1 MALYWGVQPYLIP
14 MANSVEDM
22 VARMEDALHQ
32 TTEVNDG
39 DRVVLVASLPVG
51 ALGPANLT
59 YLHTVGGPFVA
70 ENAQPKI

>member
-14 MANSVEDM
+14 IASSVEEM

-32 TTEVNDG
+32 TTQIKDG

-51 ALGPANLT
+51 ALGPANLI

-70 ENAQPKI
+70 DTTGRKT